1 MIHLEHIGIAV
12 DDAAAVASLYQDLI
26 GVLPYK
32 TETVASQ
39 HVRTHFLD
47 AGSAKLELLEATGD
61 TGPVAT
67 YIEKRGEGLHH
78 LAFQVDDID
87 ETLSRIRSAG
97 YRVLGNEPTPGA
109 DGKRIFFLHPKD
121 THGVLVE
128 FCASAPLHPKP
139 EFVGMGKRE
148 IGERE
153 IGEREIGERELA
165 VYTAGADHL
174 PPLVMLHGAAGCTTL
189 ETAPLMRRMETQFH
203 VVAVDLQGHG
213 ASPATDIPI
222 SFDTFTD
229 DILALLDAL
238 SLEDTAL
245 FGFSMGGNVALDV
258 ARRVPDRIR
267 SVAAHGANV
276 TWTEERAADM
286 QARLD
291 ADTLARK
298 SERLVQHLSTHHIDW
313 NRLFRRMHDW
323 LATLPE
329 QTPDMQAMAEEV
341 TVPALISC
349 VDRDDLFSLDE
360 TLTLH
365 ALLPDARLE
374 VFRGSHHA
382 LPLAP
387 LDRLAPTL
395 TEWFGKER

>member
-12 DDAAAVASLYQDLI
+12 DDAAAVASLYQDLL

-39 HVRTHFLD
+39 HIRTHFLN
-47 AGSAKLELLEATGD
+47 AGSTKLELLEATGT
-61 TGPVAT
+61 TGPIAAYV
-67 YIEKRGEGLHH
+67 EKHGEGLHH

-87 ETLSRIRSAG
+87 ETFSRITSAG
-97 YRVLGNEPTPGA
+97 YRVLGDEPTPGA

-139 EFVGMGKRE
+139 EFVDLDGSDTGGGETDGRE
-148 IGERE
+148 MAG
-153 IGEREIGERELA
+153 RELA
-165 VYTAGADHL
+165 IYTAGANHL
-174 PPLVMLHGAAGCTTL
+174 PTLVMLHGAAGCTTL
-189 ETAPLMRRMETQFH
+189 ETAPLMHRMKTQFH
-203 VVAVDLQGHG
+203 VIAVDLRGHG
-213 ASPATDIPI
+213 ASSAIDTPI
-222 SFDTFTD
+222 SFEAFTT

-258 ARRVPDRIR
+258 ARRAPDRIR
-267 SVAAHGANV
+267 AVAAHGANV
-276 TWTEERAADM
+276 TWTDERAADM

-291 ADTLARK
+291 ADTLAKK
-298 SERLVQHLSTHHIDW
+298 SERLVQHLSAHHDNW
-313 NRLFRRMHDW
+313 DRLFRRMHDW
-323 LATLPE
+323 VATLPE

-341 TVPALISC
+341 TVPTLVSC
-349 VDRDDLFSLDE
+349 VDRDDLFSLKE

-365 ALLPDARLE
+365 ALLPNARLD

-387 LDRLAPTL
+387 LDRMAPTL
-395 TEWFGKER
+395 ADWFQEER